1 MPASGLA
8 LLCMK
13 SLQTRSTQ
21 ATFLWTLGLFAG
33 AAANDEGG
41 IHACCIVHM
50 DELRLFLMSCFFLSS
65 GYISQGGRTRL
76 REEQTA
82 WHRSACHVDVEKHF
96 PSSASEARSI
106 QRRSMPL
113 TCACPAAGSGQPLCS
128 GAVVRSM
135 TEILHDL
142 ELCTMNLTSLDLS
155 PTPLSGTLPA
165 KISTFINLKE
175 IDLHG
180 TGVSGP
186 IPKELSA
193 LTSLQK
199 LYVLKSQYMWR

>member
-1 MPASGLA
+1 
-8 LLCMK
+8 
-13 SLQTRSTQ
+13 
-21 ATFLWTLGLFAG
+21 
-33 AAANDEGG
+33 
-41 IHACCIVHM
+41 
-50 DELRLFLMSCFFLSS
+50 
-65 GYISQGGRTRL
+65 
-76 REEQTA
+76 
-82 WHRSACHVDVEKHF
+82 
-96 PSSASEARSI
+96 
-106 QRRSMPL
+106 
-113 TCACPAAGSGQPLCS
+113 
-128 GAVVRSM
+128 M